1 MKKFY
6 NLLFIVISFSFS
18 FVFFEFL
25 YFIAIKTNLAKRV
38 YTSDPVIGWKPIE
51 NKIQKDQPR
60 KTFKGKSYSVDY
72 STNELGFRHGILSP
86 NNSGEKK
93 RIFVVGDSTTG
104 SPYTSDDKAWFY
116 HLEEQLPYEVF
127 VYAAGGYSTIQEWL
141 VFRKFVDKLNPDILL
156 IQYCTNDVDND
167 FYNVAM
173 KHIVKSQVLRKPYY
187 IDNKFAKSNRF
198 KHKVYRI
205 LFNKSYLFQRL
216 DKVITSIK
224 YKKYN
229 SYFPEKLTKDEI
241 EGSISNWKYIYSL
254 FVKDAQSRGIE
265 VWSFSCGSSLDKDK
279 LVQRKSKEW
288 ENLSRELNVL
298 TFPSPIDKVVKA
310 ASEGLDVFASDG
322 YHLNELGNKILADEL
337 IKQLKEVN
345 KSNKNTL

>member
-1 MKKFY
+1 MKKIY
-6 NLLFIVISFSFS
+6 NLLFIVISFSFT

-25 YFIAIKTNLAKRV
+25 YFIAIKTNIAKRV

-51 NKIQKDQPR
+51 NKIQKKQPR
-60 KTFKGKSYSVDY
+60 KTFKGESYSVDY
-72 STNELGFRHGILSP
+72 QTNELGFRHGNFS
-86 NNSGEKK
+86 SKDSEEKK

-104 SPYTSDDKAWFY
+104 SPFTSDDKAWFS

-141 VFRKFVDKLNPDILL
+141 VFKKFADQVNPDVLL

-167 FYNVAM
+167 FYDVAM

-187 IDNKFAKSNRF
+187 IDNRFVKSNKLNHKIYRF
-198 KHKVYRI
+198 
-205 LFNKSYLFQRL
+205 LFNKSYLFQRI
-216 DKVITSIK
+216 DKVLTGIK
-224 YKKYN
+224 YSKNN
-229 SYFPEKLTKDEI
+229 SYFSEKPTKGEI
-241 EGSISNWKYIYSL
+241 EDSINNWKYIYSL

-265 VWSFSCGSSLDKDK
+265 VWTFSCGSSLDKDK
-279 LVQRKSKEW
+279 VVRRKVKEW
-288 ENLSRELNVL
+288 ENLSRELKVL

-310 ASEGLDVFASDG
+310 GAEGLDVFASDG

-337 IKQLKEVN
+337 IKQLKIELN
-345 KSNKNTL
+345 N